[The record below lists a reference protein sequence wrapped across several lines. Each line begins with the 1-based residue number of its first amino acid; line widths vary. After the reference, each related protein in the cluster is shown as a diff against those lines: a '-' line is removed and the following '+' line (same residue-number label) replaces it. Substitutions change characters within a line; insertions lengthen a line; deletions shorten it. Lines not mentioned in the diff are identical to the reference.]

1 MNKPRFCTLSAPLA
15 QMPHLP
21 AMLGGPVRHGFLPWD
36 ATVLAWGDRQPARM
50 AAILARLGRRPLLRL
65 EDGFLRSV
73 GLGKAGAPTVAVIV
87 DRTGMHFDA
96 RHPSDIETLINR
108 AGRTPAQRDRSK
120 ALLDTVR
127 REQLDKYNLPASS
140 GRDPIDGAILL
151 IDQVAGDRSIAG
163 AGADRSTFLAM
174 LAEAITTHGA
184 SSIVV
189 KTHPDVINGFAAGN
203 LTEAAARQG
212 IRLIDSQLPVDDL
225 TGRVRAIW
233 TVSSTMGFEALMRG
247 IPVVTFGMPFY
258 AGWGLSDDRAE
269 GRIAHLAG
277 QRRQAK
283 PHLLD
288 LVAAVFLDYTRYG
301 NPWTGERL
309 EAEAA
314 LALLAQWKKTVAA
327 GRNFPEQGHVDA

>member
-1 MNKPRFCTLSAPLA
+1 MTAPRFCTLSAPLV

-21 AMLGGPVRHGFLPWD
+21 AMLGGPVRHGLLPWD
-36 ATVLAWGDRQPARM
+36 ATLLAWGDRRPARA
-50 AAILARLGRRPLLRL
+50 AAILARLGRRPLVRL

-73 GLGKAGAPTVAVIV
+73 GLGKAGAPTVAVLV

-96 RHPSDIETLINR
+96 RHPSDIEALINR
-108 AGRTPAQRDRSK
+108 AGNTPTRLDRSR
-120 ALLDTVR
+120 ALLETIR
-127 REQLDKYNLPASS
+127 RERLDKYNLPATS
-140 GRDPIDGAILL
+140 GHAPVDDAILL

-203 LTEAAARQG
+203 LTEAAARHG

-225 TGRVRAIW
+225 AGRVRAIW

-247 IPVVTFGMPFY
+247 IPVTTFGMPFY

-269 GRIAHLAG
+269 GRVARLAG
-277 QRRQAK
+277 QRRQAR
-283 PHLLD
+283 PHLHD
-288 LVAAVFLDYTRYG
+288 MVAAVFLDYTRYG

-314 LALLAQWKKTVAA
+314 LTLLVDWRKASVA
-327 GRNFPEQGHVDA
+327 GRIFHGHAEA

>member
-1 MNKPRFCTLSAPLA
+1 MNTPRFCTLSKPLA

-21 AMLGGPVRHGFLPWD
+21 AMLGGPVRHGVLPWD
-36 ATVLAWGDRQPARM
+36 ATLLAWGDRGPART
-50 AAILARLGRRPLLRL
+50 AAFLARLGRRPLMRL
-65 EDGFLRSV
+65 EDGFVRSV
-73 GLGKAGAPTVAVIV
+73 GLGKAGTPTVAVLA
-87 DRTGMHFDA
+87 DRAGIHFDA
-96 RHPSDIETLINR
+96 RFPSDIEALINR
-108 AGRTPAQRDRSK
+108 AGNTPARLDRSK
-120 ALLDTVR
+120 ALLETIR
-127 REQLDKYNLPASS
+127 RERLDKYNLPASS
-140 GRDPIDGAILL
+140 GHAPIDGAVLL

-174 LAEAITTHGA
+174 LAEAIATHGA

-203 LTEAAARQG
+203 LTEAAARRG

-225 TGRVRAIW
+225 AGKVRAIW

-247 IPVVTFGMPFY
+247 IPVTTFGMPFY
-258 AGWGLSDDRAE
+258 AGWGLSDDRAA
-269 GRIAHLAG
+269 GHVARLAG
-277 QRRQAK
+277 QRRQAR

-288 LVAAVFLDYTRYG
+288 MVAAVFLDYTRYG

-314 LALLAQWKKTVAA
+314 LALLVQWRKASVS
-327 GRNFPEQGHVDA
+327 GGIFPDPDHAEA